1 LSLNRQIK
9 KGVRNKL
16 SKLNSLKQKRR

>member
-9 KGVRNKL
+9 KGSRNKL